1 MGRSPVLLEPGFQ
14 PQVLQASPFTDLSSS
29 SSFLPGAS
37 HSRPRSR
44 DASTPRPGAAFGG
57 RPRGFAAPEVATK
70 GGPPGRREARQQ
82 APAFSLPQHLSHFG
96 AGAGAAPASCLG
108 AQALEPCTEVAGV
121 REVGGRERGGASG
134 EGAPPRLQDPT
145 LPPLPPPLNLKGE
158 RIAQKA
164 RAKTLDLRPQAAL
177 LAPPPS
183 WSRGLAGEGGS
194 VLPPWPVRGLRL
206 PGEVPA
212 SPGLAGGAPRT
223 AGPPPLPPPPPSPPP
238 PRVLPEPSG
247 LIPAPSPHLPP
258 PPASPASPAA
268 WRRAKLRQRSGALSR

>member
-177 LAPPPS
+177 LAPPPLPGAGG
-183 WSRGLAGEGGS
+183 WQGKVALFFPRGQCGVCGCPARFR
-194 VLPPWPVRGLRL
+194 LPPGWQGEPRELQARPPFLLLLL
-206 PGEVPA
+206 P
-212 SPGLAGGAPRT
+212 L
-223 AGPPPLPPPPPSPPP
+223 LPHVSS
-238 PRVLPEPSG
+238 L
-247 LIPAPSPHLPP
+247 
-258 PPASPASPAA
+258 SPAA
-268 WRRAKLRQRSGALSR
+268 